1 MNPLLQRTGGD
12 GCSRRDARL
21 DAPLFLLPPAAMAS
35 GFALSL
41 VLAPV
46 ELIKVRR
53 GLLGLGYGV

>member
-53 GLLGLGYGV
+53 GL